1 MRFIQYG
8 FNLGINVNWQQKI
21 VDPDL
26 VMKKIKPGMSIF
38 LGTGVSEPRT
48 LVKCLMNSNYH
59 NLADLELIQLVNF
72 SDTISLKTLDSH
84 KYRFKTFSFGNMMKN
99 AITQGLVDLIP
110 TRFTRLN
117 RLFESR
123 RILVD
128 AAFIQITPPDD
139 SGNVCLGVSLD
150 VARSAMR
157 QASLVV
163 GEINPKIPWTF
174 GDTLVKVS
182 EFNLLVHST
191 EDPVYFKRWKT
202 GPPFDQIASRIAS
215 LIQDKSC
222 IAFSIGP
229 LFESLSLQLAGK
241 RHLGIHSPVFTDALM
256 DLVKRGAV
264 TNLYKNI
271 FQGKSIASYAFG
283 TPELMTWLD
292 RNPFVAFQG
301 IQAVFDPVNI
311 GKNSRFVA
319 VLPARKVDLSGRI
332 VLHHG
337 KGNVI
342 SGPMELMDSFL
353 GAQISRGGRI
363 IVGLPSRNLRKHPNI
378 RLSIERYYNQLGV
391 EESIDMVVTEYGAAM
406 LNGLSIRERAQ
417 ALIEIAHPDDRLDL
431 FNQAKQ
437 KNILYP
443 DQILLKKSSRFYP
456 HGIDCQQT
464 FKNNVVV
471 RFRPIKPSDEEQ
483 MRRLFYRFSDES
495 IYNRYF
501 HTITTMPHSKMQDY
515 VNIDWRN
522 TLSIVGMVGEPGH
535 GILISEARYLQET
548 SSKKAEIAIIVDENY
563 NSLGIATH
571 MVTLLMRLGKDR
583 GVLNF
588 NAEVLFS
595 NHKIM
600 RVFKKVFPDLKCR
613 LENGVYSVVMPV
625 EHAGEQIHT

>member
-1 MRFIQYG
+1 MRFIPYG
-8 FNLGINVNWQQKI
+8 VNQGINMNWKQKI
-21 VDPDL
+21 VDPDV
-26 VMKKIKPGMSIF
+26 VMKKIRPGMSIF

-48 LVKCLMNSNYH
+48 LVKCLMKSDYH

-72 SDTISLKTLDSH
+72 SDSISLKTLDSH
-84 KYRFKTFSFGNMMKN
+84 KYRFKTFSFGNMMEN

-117 RLFESR
+117 RLFDSR

-128 AAFIQITPPDD
+128 AVFIQITPPDD

-157 QASLVV
+157 QASFVV

-174 GDTLVKVS
+174 GNTLVNIS

-191 EDPVYFKRWKT
+191 EDLIYFERWKT
-202 GPPFDQIASRIAS
+202 GPPFDQIARRIAS
-215 LIQDKSC
+215 VIQDKSC

-241 RHLGIHSPVFTDALM
+241 RHLGVHSPVFTDALM
-256 DLVKRGAV
+256 DLIKKGAV
-264 TNLYKNI
+264 TNLYKPI

-283 TPELMTWLD
+283 SPELMTWLD
-292 RNPFVAFQG
+292 RNPFVEFQG
-301 IQAVFDPVNI
+301 IQTVFDPVNI
-311 GKNSRFVA
+311 GKNPRFVA
-319 VLPARKVDLSGRI
+319 VIPARKVDLAGRI

-342 SGPMELMDSFL
+342 SGPMELIDSFL
-353 GAQISRGGRI
+353 GAQISRDGRI
-363 IVGLPSRNLRKHPNI
+363 IVGLPSRNLRNDSNI
-378 RLSIERYYNQLGV
+378 RLSIERYYNQLGF
-391 EESIDMVVTEYGAAM
+391 EESIDMVVTEYGTAM

-443 DQILLKKSSRFYP
+443 DQILLKKSSCFYP
-456 HGIDCQQT
+456 HEINDQQT

-471 RFRPIKPSDEEQ
+471 RFRPIKPSDEGQ

-515 VNIDWRN
+515 VNIDWKN
-522 TLSIVGMVGEPGH
+522 TMSIVGLVGEPGH
-535 GILISEARYLQET
+535 GILISEARYLQDT
-548 SSKKAEIAIIVDENY
+548 SGKRAEIAIIVDENY
-563 NSLGIATH
+563 NRLGIATH
-571 MVTLLMRLGKDR
+571 MVILLMRLGKDR
-583 GVLNF
+583 GIEAF
-588 NAEVLFS
+588 TAEVLFS
-595 NHKIM
+595 NYKII
-600 RVFKKVFPDLKCR
+600 RVFKKVFPDLKSL
-613 LENGVYSVVMPV
+613 LEEGVYSVVMPIK
-625 EHAGEQIHT
+625 HADRQTHT